1 MRYQSPPGNHH
12 PPNVLTKLRSLV
24 PRRPLRFSEALHLAE
39 LQARRLLE
47 IAGVTALPV
56 SCRVITGLPQ
66 VRIVD
71 DPRLPLAG
79 ASHWDPAAKQ
89 WVIRLNPTDS
99 AAQRRFTLL
108 HEFKHI
114 LDFGGPGLRPIE
126 GHQSCTDRSTELIA
140 DHFATCALLPKQ
152 LVREAWVAGPSEI
165 TALAARC
172 DAPPSAIRS
181 RLIQLGLVDDLASAG
196 QPNQRPDD
204 ISPSSTEATEVAA

>member
-12 PPNVLTKLRSLV
+12 PPNVLKKLRSLV
-24 PRRPLRFSEALHLAE
+24 PQRPLRFSEALHLAE

-47 IAGVTALPV
+47 ITGVTDLPV
-56 SCRVITGLPQ
+56 SCREITDLPQ

-79 ASHWDPAAKQ
+79 ASHWDAAATQ

-114 LDFGGPGLRPIE
+114 LDYGGPGLQPIP
-126 GHQSCTDRSTELIA
+126 GHPQCTDRRTEMVA
-140 DHFATCALLPKQ
+140 DHFAACALLPKQ
-152 LVREAWVAGPSEI
+152 IVREAWAASSGDVARM
-165 TALAARC
+165 AAHC
-172 DAPPSAIRS
+172 EAPPSATRA
-181 RLIQLGLVDDLASAG
+181 RLIQLGLLVPETAANSIEH
-196 QPNQRPDD
+196 QN
-204 ISPSSTEATEVAA
+204 SEAAA